1 MMAPHGSSS
10 RRAFLAR
17 ALCAAL
23 TVIVAALWLGAG
35 NAGGSVILARD
46 ARAVRLA
53 VDERGRALVTYRDA
67 KGIHRVLVWGAI
79 NDDLRFKLDYSGGL
93 RAFGQHLWKDFRD
106 VSRPYTG
113 PDLPWL
119 VVARRAPDG
128 SYWALQAWQRLL
140 PNLGYTPWK
149 HPQAAWELHVSHWRG
164 PLPLLEIWLD
174 WVRDGRFEHL
184 FGRYTYRGKPVF
196 GMSSTPEGRPLD
208 PYGRNIYLDT
218 LRLRLRPGLGAR
230 ELVPDPRA
238 ERQLLLRVLLAYA
251 AVLVSAGAGPP
262 ARRRVAVP
270 RDGHRARVTPD
281 VSWAGQA
288 LGPFDPVHEEQMNEL
303 SDQIAGGDQ
312 RCRRLAERCTQAVG
326 L

>member
-196 GMSSTPEGRPLD
+196 GMSSTPDGRPLD

-218 LRLRLRPGLGAR
+218 YDSVYGPGWER
-230 ELVPDPRA
+230 ENSFLTHEPNGNFCYGFYSHTPPSWYPPGPDLPPGVGSQYRA
-238 ERQLLLRVLLAYA
+238 TVI
-251 AVLVSAGAGPP
+251 GP
-262 ARRRVAVP
+262 
-270 RDGHRARVTPD
+270 GVTPD

-303 SDQIAGGDQ
+303 SDQIAGSDQ
-312 RCRRLAERCTQAVG
+312 RCQRD
-326 L
+326 

>member
-1 MMAPHGSSS
+1 MMARHGSSS

-17 ALCAAL
+17 AFCAAL

-93 RAFGQHLWKDFRD
+93 RAFGEHLWKDFRD

-119 VVARRAPDG
+119 VVARRARDG
-128 SYWALQAWQRLL
+128 SFWALQAWQRLL

-196 GMSSTPEGRPLD
+196 GMSSTPDGRPLD

-218 LRLRLRPGLGAR
+218 YDSVYGPGWER
-230 ELVPDPRA
+230 ENSFLTHEPNGNFCYGFYPHTAPSWYPPGPDLLPGVGSQYRA
-238 ERQLLLRVLLAYA
+238 TVI
-251 AVLVSAGAGPP
+251 GP
-262 ARRRVAVP
+262 
-270 RDGHRARVTPD
+270 GVTPD

-288 LGPFDPVHEEQMNEL
+288 LGPFDPVHEERMNEL

-312 RCRRLAERCTQAVG
+312 RCRRH
-326 L
+326 